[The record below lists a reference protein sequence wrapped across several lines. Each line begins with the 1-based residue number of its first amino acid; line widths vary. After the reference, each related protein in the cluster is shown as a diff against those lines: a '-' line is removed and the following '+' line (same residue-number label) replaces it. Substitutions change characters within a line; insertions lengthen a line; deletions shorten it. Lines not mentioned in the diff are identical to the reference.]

1 MNVRILAFLLVVIV
15 AATVSPAPLHALE
28 SDEISLTFNW
38 SAATYYQGDY
48 GNVSIS
54 LKSRSIHVLKFTTV
68 VLVFIGGYY
77 YYFDF
82 PLDLSLNPLIIPPE
96 GSCVFPTID
105 FYIHALNPKG
115 LMRFEVFLQ
124 VEENSTSGWSATTW
138 VSPLY
143 PIMVHDINEK
153 TYYNSTRNI
162 EEKLVQAQMANFT
175 DSNAKSLL
183 QQCLSEKDLA
193 SQFAQKGKW
202 GEAVTHTE
210 TATGLLEQAIS
221 SEKLYWKGQA
231 SAALSSVRSK
241 LNQTNLQSSEARV
254 LLSQASSRADEAQRA
269 YSSED
274 YKNATLL
281 ASSASSLL
289 EKAVEAEGSSQT
301 QGQQVAVII
310 VSSVAGVVIASTA
323 LILIRRKRNRK
334 P

>member
-1 MNVRILAFLLVVIV
+1 MNVRILAFLLVVIM
-15 AATVSPAPLHALE
+15 AATASPAPLHALE
-28 SDEISLTFNW
+28 SSELSLTFDW

-54 LKSRSIHVLKFTTV
+54 LKSRSPHALKFTTV
-68 VLVFIGGYY
+68 GLAFIGGYY
-77 YYFDF
+77 YFHDF
-82 PLDLSLNPLIIPPE
+82 PLDLSRSPLVIPAE

-105 FYIHALNPKG
+105 FYIHAWDPKG

-153 TYYNSTRNI
+153 TYYNSTRNM
-162 EEKLVQAQMANFT
+162 EEKLVQAQVANFT

-183 QQCLSEKDLA
+183 QQCLGQKDLA
-193 SQFAQKGKW
+193 SQFAQEGKW
-202 GEAVTHTE
+202 SEAVTHAK

-231 SAALSSVRSK
+231 SVALSSLGSK
-241 LNQTNLQSSEARV
+241 LNQTNLQSSEVRV

-281 ASSASSLL
+281 ASSAAGLL
-289 EKAVEAEGSSQT
+289 EKAVEAEGSSQA

-310 VSSVAGVVIASTA
+310 VSSVAGVVMASTA
-323 LILIRRKRNRK
+323 LVLIRRRKNRK